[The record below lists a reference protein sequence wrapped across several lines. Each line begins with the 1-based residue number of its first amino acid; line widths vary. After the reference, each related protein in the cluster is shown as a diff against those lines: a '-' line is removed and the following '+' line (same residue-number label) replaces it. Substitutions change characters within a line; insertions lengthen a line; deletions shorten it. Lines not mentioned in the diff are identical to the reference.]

1 MKLAVTASASASA
14 VMLALGGVAWAASPV
29 FEQRFT
35 TSQPGAATGMTSHIV
50 FPDYKGKPKSIAR
63 LTVELPEGT
72 HFDEA
77 AVPECTA
84 SDAEL
89 LSLGLSACPRDSEIG
104 GGTSKVVTGF
114 GPPTD
119 PIPGDVHVFHGPGQL
134 MNLGTPPGSD
144 RVVVIGRGRIAGRRI
159 VYTLISPSSPPYPGG
174 PPDWRTSAKEVTL
187 SLDRRSAGGHDFL
200 TTPTSCPATG
210 SWTFGLTLL
219 YEDGTSDSA
228 TSPTPCRATRAGSGP
243 RPAMR
248 LSVRPRRLRAG
259 VRRRVQMRVG
269 SRAAACRG
277 EAVVRLGRL
286 RARTDR
292 SGRAT
297 LVVRLRRPGRHRLRA
312 TRHGCRSATATLR
325 VLRGASA

>member
-1 MKLAVTASASASA
+1 MKLAIASSACA
-14 VMLALGGVAWAASPV
+14 VMLALEGVASAASPV

-35 TSQPGAATGMTSHIV
+35 TSRPGAATGMTSHIV
-50 FPDYKGKPKSIAR
+50 FPDYNGKPKSIAR
-63 LTVELPEGT
+63 LTIELPEGT
-72 HFDEA
+72 RFDER
-77 AVPECTA
+77 AVPECAA

-89 LSLGLSACPRDSEIG
+89 LSVGLSACPRDSEIG
-104 GGTSKVVTGF
+104 RGTSNVVTGF

-119 PIPGDVHVFHGPGQL
+119 PIPGDIHVFHGPGQV

-159 VYTLISPSSPPYPGG
+159 VYTLISQSSPPYPGG

-187 SLDRRSAGGHDFL
+187 RLDSRSAGGHDFL
-200 TTPTSCPATG
+200 VTPTSCPATRY
-210 SWTFGLTLL
+210 WTFGLTLL
-219 YEDGTSDSA
+219 YEDGSGDSA
-228 TSPTPCRATRAGSGP
+228 TSPTPCRPTRAESEP
-243 RPAMR
+243 RPALR
-248 LSVRPRRLRAG
+248 LSVRPRHLRAG
-259 VRRRVQMRVG
+259 VRRRLQIRVG

-297 LVVRLRRPGRHRLRA
+297 LLVRLRRPGRHRLRA

-325 VLRGASA
+325 VLGGDSD